1 MQGCNSPTIS
11 SNLVIPTIP
20 QLPANLSSPCQKLTK
35 LEDGKAGTLLLW
47 NVTNIPKATECDW
60 KHEGVVEAYNGVRQ
74 VMIDFAKEVEA
85 MKKK

>member
-1 MQGCNSPTIS
+1 MSE
-11 SNLVIPTIP
+11 
-20 QLPANLSSPCQKLTK
+20 LPANLAAPCQKLTK
-35 LEDGKAGTLLLW
+35 LDDGKAGTILMW
-47 NVTNIPKATECDW
+47 NVTNIPKVHECDW

>member
-1 MQGCNSPTIS
+1 ME
-11 SNLVIPTIP
+11 
-20 QLPANLSSPCQKLTK
+20 LPADLSSPCQKLTK
-35 LEDGKAGTLLLW
+35 LEDGKAGTLLMW

-74 VMIDFAKEVEA
+74 VMADFAKELEA